1 MTIINFIFF
10 NQFTNLLLPGES
22 LSIEY
27 LTNLDCDVYSVGP
40 PFSFRS
46 LAFPINKEDK
56 HGLKEKLDPIIKKF
70 KENGKIES
78 LRAKYLDL
86 NQDKQV
92 CEDFRKLTNGI
103 SLYNSGGLFIVIGLG
118 VVLSLLSLSF
128 ETYVISNFVKKSL
141 KAKQNFEKN
150 QNNIETTKT
159 MYKTFFRQL
168 FKR

>member
-1 MTIINFIFF
+1 MDTLHLMVT
-10 NQFTNLLLPGES
+10 FTDYHCLP
-22 LSIEY
+22 
-27 LTNLDCDVYSVGP
+27 
-40 PFSFRS
+40 
-46 LAFPINKEDK
+46 FPYN
-56 HGLKEKLDPIIKKF
+56 HRIIKKF